1 MSKKCVRIDS
11 TLVELAEKKLNNPLN
26 EIFEDY
32 LVLLLNDDSIEGNLL
47 KSMVKKQRELD
58 DLKKDFFIIQ
68 NKVIGPDTRADLKDP
83 FEIIKRVYSN
93 CDKVGR
99 NQIKRL
105 AKNYHV
111 SSISLEKLCLDNDIP
126 LVNYL
131 ESPRG

>member
-1 MSKKCVRIDS
+1 MSKKCVRIDP
-11 TLVELAEKKLNNPLN
+11 TLVELAEKKFKAPLS
-26 EIFEDY
+26 EVFEDY
-32 LVLLLNDDSIEGNLL
+32 LILLLNEDSIEGNLL
-47 KSMVKKQRELD
+47 KNMVKKQRELN

-68 NKVIGPDTRADLKDP
+68 NREIGPDTRADLEDP

-93 CDKVGR
+93 CEKVGR
-99 NQIKRL
+99 NQIRRL

-111 SSISLEKLCLDNDIP
+111 SSISLEKLCRDNDIP